1 MRSDSLPRT
10 APLLFSANS
19 DLIAVQANL
28 DFVRLHSGKFDA
40 KTNSVGCLAD
50 VNRWNECAG
59 KWCGF
64 DFDSFIQ
71 HGVEPADAFGESL
84 QLDSFE
90 SG

>member
-19 DLIAVQANL
+19 DLIAVQTDL
-28 DFVRLHSGKFDA
+28 DFVRLHSGKFDV
-40 KTNSVGCLAD
+40 KTNLVGGLAD
-50 VNRWNECAG
+50 VNGRNERAG

-71 HGVEPADAFGESL
+71 H
-84 QLDSFE
+84 
-90 SG
+90 